1 MSAPGRSDWRWLP
14 SSVWSAS
21 VLILTRDF
29 REFIECCVTHDVRF
43 LIVGGYALAA
53 HGHPRATKDLDVW
66 LLLDPENA
74 DRIVEALDE
83 FGFGSLHLTRDD
95 FLEPETVIQLGY
107 PPLRIDLLTSISGVT
122 FADCWHRRVAVDVGG
137 IEAGFIALEDLIANK
152 LASGRS
158 QDLVDVERLRR
169 TPETE

>member
-1 MSAPGRSDWRWLP
+1 M
-14 SSVWSAS
+14 
-21 VLILTRDF
+21 LILTRDF
-29 REFIECCVTHDVRF
+29 REFIECCVAHEVRF

-66 LLLDPENA
+66 LWPDAANA
-74 DRIVEALDE
+74 ERIIEALDE
-83 FGFGSLHLTRDD
+83 FGFGSLPLTRAD

-122 FADCWHRRVAVDVGG
+122 FADCWPRRIGVDIGG

-152 LASGRS
+152 LASGRP
-158 QDLVDVERLRR
+158 QDLVDAATLRR
-169 TPETE
+169 AHETE